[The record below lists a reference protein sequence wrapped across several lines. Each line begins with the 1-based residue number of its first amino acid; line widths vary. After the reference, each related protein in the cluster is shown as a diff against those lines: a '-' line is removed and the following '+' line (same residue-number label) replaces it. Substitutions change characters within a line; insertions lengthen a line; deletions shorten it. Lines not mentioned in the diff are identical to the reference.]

1 MILFS
6 YILIPAPPD
15 HQLSPTQVLTL
26 NQSLRR
32 IRDGVGRIS
41 TEHKDLHSS
50 VSKVGK
56 TIDRV
61 RNFFFN
67 NSIVPLR
74 DLGISPMGYSG
85 CLPSGKPAVTESH
98 YPTYGA
104 CWLFLCFHNPPNSD
118 MDCRIFNV
126 YTDVTACDCTQGVYR
141 HRKRVCTER

>member
-1 MILFS
+1 MKKVKHSFLVVIKQILQC

-41 TEHKDLHSS
+41 TEHKELHSS

-61 RNFFFN
+61 RNCLIIHIFKFIIKDVPIYSLLRTN
-67 NSIVPLR
+67 RIRSSMLVVPISVRVSIF
-74 DLGISPMGYSG
+74 M
-85 CLPSGKPAVTESH
+85 
-98 YPTYGA
+98 
-104 CWLFLCFHNPPNSD
+104 
-118 MDCRIFNV
+118 
-126 YTDVTACDCTQGVYR
+126 
-141 HRKRVCTER
+141 